1 MMLASCESIVI
12 LLIFDKPLFYDHC
25 KCQLL
30 TQILSFWSWSK
41 TSNHHPVDTN
51 IDIFLIEYPVCDR
64 SLGLTVCIRKSI
76 RLLLWSLISILV
88 HMNHQYPFGASWNSI
103 FLFMNMKK
111 SRECWENP

>member
-30 TQILSFWSWSK
+30 TQILAFWSWSK

-51 IDIFLIEYPVCDR
+51 IDI
-64 SLGLTVCIRKSI
+64 
-76 RLLLWSLISILV
+76 
-88 HMNHQYPFGASWNSI
+88 
-103 FLFMNMKK
+103 
-111 SRECWENP
+111 